1 LPLLNLAEEN
11 VKMAQP
17 MTLEELSEDD
27 GEVAGDRQP
36 TIGFPTRGLVL
47 LRIVKVGL
55 QSVGGQRHRRN
66 KRHYMYRYHQNSQS
80 FAS

>member
-27 GEVAGDRQP
+27 GEVAGDR
-36 TIGFPTRGLVL
+36 R
-47 LRIVKVGL
+47 K
-55 QSVGGQRHRRN
+55 S
-66 KRHYMYRYHQNSQS
+66 M
-80 FAS
+80 